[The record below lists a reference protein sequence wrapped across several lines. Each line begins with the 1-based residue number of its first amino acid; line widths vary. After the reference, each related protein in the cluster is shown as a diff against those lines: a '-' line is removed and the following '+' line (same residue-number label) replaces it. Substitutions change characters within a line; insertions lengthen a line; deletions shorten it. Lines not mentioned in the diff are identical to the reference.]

1 MRTRNDIL
9 LAARRP
15 GIASAADL
23 VDTWSGLIAYPFAV
37 VKEAREYRFPT
48 PHHRVRSRRE
58 RVQQTKL
65 ATATA
70 TVWACYARNANRLD
84 SRLAGPV
91 GRIHSTPTA
100 DVPNHLR
107 INPL

>member
-1 MRTRNDIL
+1 M
-9 LAARRP
+9 
-15 GIASAADL
+15 
-23 VDTWSGLIAYPFAV
+23 
-37 VKEAREYRFPT
+37 
-48 PHHRVRSRRE
+48 
-58 RVQQTKL
+58 
-65 ATATA
+65 A
-70 TVWACYARNANRLD
+70 TVWPCYARNANRLD